1 MGHGHVEGRGRGVR
15 CPAGVGREGPLP
27 GHLRRGPGYD
37 KEVSWAATPE
47 LIGQRPPGGVGGMEP
62 GQPGQG
68 AVPTAGRWQ
77 CGQSPGH
84 ASEGVQRPRA
94 WVC

>member
-1 MGHGHVEGRGRGVR
+1 MDM
-15 CPAGVGREGPLP
+15 
-27 GHLRRGPGYD
+27 RRGGGVASGTRQVWEGGPTARTPEKRPGYD

-68 AVPTAGRWQ
+68 AVPMAGRWQ